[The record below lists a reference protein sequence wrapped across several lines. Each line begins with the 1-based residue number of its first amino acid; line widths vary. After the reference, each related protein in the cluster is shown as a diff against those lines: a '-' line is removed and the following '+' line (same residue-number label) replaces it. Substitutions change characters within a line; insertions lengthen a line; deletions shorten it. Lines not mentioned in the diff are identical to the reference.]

1 MDKKREHW
9 EDVYDKKDDHQVSWY
24 QDVPETS
31 LRLIDELNLAFD
43 DAVIDIGGGNSNLT
57 IELQKMGYKNLSVLD
72 ISGLA
77 LERTKTKMGA
87 DASGVNWIESDVLD
101 FDAYNKYTV
110 IHDRATFHF
119 LTSEDDINKYVDIVT
134 GAVKMGG
141 YLIISTFSLSGPEK
155 CSNLQVSQYSSAMLI
170 TVFKNDFKLIT
181 TINEVHTSPY
191 GAKQDFLFCVFARQ

>member
-1 MDKKREHW
+1 MDNKKEHW
-9 EDVYDKKDDHQVSWY
+9 EEIYEKKDDNQVSWY
-24 QDVPETS
+24 QDVPKTS
-31 LRLIDELNLAFD
+31 LRLIDELRLAFD
-43 DAVIDIGGGNSNLT
+43 DAVIDLGGGNSNFT
-57 IELQKMGYKNLSVLD
+57 SELYKKGYKNLSVLD

-77 LERTKTKMGA
+77 LERTKAKMGA
-87 DASGVNWIESDVLD
+87 GASSVNWIESDVLD
-101 FDAYNKYTV
+101 FADYNKYEV

-155 CSNLQVSQYSSAMLI
+155 CSNLQVSQYSSAKLA
-170 TVFKNDFKLIT
+170 TVFKNDFKLIN

-191 GAKQDFLFCVFARQ
+191 NTTQDFIYCVFKRV

>member
-1 MDKKREHW
+1 MDNKKEHW
-9 EDVYDKKDDHQVSWY
+9 EEIYEKKDDNRVSWY
-24 QDVPETS
+24 QDVPNTS
-31 LRLIDELNLAFD
+31 LRLIDELRLALD
-43 DAVIDIGGGNSNLT
+43 DAVIDLGGGNSNLT
-57 IELQKMGYKNLSVLD
+57 SELYKKGYKNLSVLD

-77 LERTKTKMGA
+77 LDRTKAKMGA
-87 DASGVNWIESDVLD
+87 GANGVNWIESDVLD
-101 FDAYNKYTV
+101 FYAYNKYEV

-155 CSNLQVSQYSSAMLI
+155 CSNLQVSQYSSAKLA
-170 TVFKNDFKLIT
+170 TVFKNDFKLIN

-191 GAKQDFLFCVFARQ
+191 NTTQDFIYCVFKRV